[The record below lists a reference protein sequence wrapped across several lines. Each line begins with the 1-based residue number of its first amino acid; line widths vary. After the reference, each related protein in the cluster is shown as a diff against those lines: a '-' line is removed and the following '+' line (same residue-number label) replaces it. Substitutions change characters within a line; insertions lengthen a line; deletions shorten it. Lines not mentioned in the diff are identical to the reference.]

1 MIWQP
6 LKRKEGGKTGGKI
19 VRGKTICL
27 IVIKAFKD
35 IQAVPET
42 HALCTHDL
50 NGINIELSLGLIT
63 AASSIHD
70 ISNSYA
76 CAQVLSSMFV
86 KVSQSP
92 GQSLFS
98 SNNRCNTCSN
108 SCHNANNVPQQIN
121 EDCCLP
127 PGYHCDTKTDQTK
140 ECDLTLSNISS
151 QDENWNLL

>member
-1 MIWQP
+1 M
-6 LKRKEGGKTGGKI
+6 
-19 VRGKTICL
+19 CL

-50 NGINIELSLGLIT
+50 NGMNIELSLGLIT

-98 SNNRCNTCSN
+98 SNNRCNTS
-108 SCHNANNVPQQIN
+108 VP
-121 EDCCLP
+121 
-127 PGYHCDTKTDQTK
+127 
-140 ECDLTLSNISS
+140 TLVAMPTMYPNK
-151 QDENWNLL
+151 

>member
-1 MIWQP
+1 M
-6 LKRKEGGKTGGKI
+6 
-19 VRGKTICL
+19 CL

-50 NGINIELSLGLIT
+50 NGMNIELSLGLIT

-86 KVSQSP
+86 KVYSPPTTDATQVFQLLSQ
-92 GQSLFS
+92 
-98 SNNRCNTCSN
+98 C
-108 SCHNANNVPQQIN
+108 QQCTPTN
-121 EDCCLP
+121 
-127 PGYHCDTKTDQTK
+127 K
-140 ECDLTLSNISS
+140 
-151 QDENWNLL
+151 

>member
-1 MIWQP
+1 M
-6 LKRKEGGKTGGKI
+6 
-19 VRGKTICL
+19 CL

-42 HALCTHDL
+42 HAL
-50 NGINIELSLGLIT
+50 NGMNIELSLGLIT

-76 CAQVLSSMFV
+76 YAQVLSMFV

-98 SNNRCNTCSN
+98 SNNRCNTS
-108 SCHNANNVPQQIN
+108 VP
-121 EDCCLP
+121 
-127 PGYHCDTKTDQTK
+127 
-140 ECDLTLSNISS
+140 TLVTMPTMYPNK
-151 QDENWNLL
+151 

>member
-1 MIWQP
+1 M
-6 LKRKEGGKTGGKI
+6 
-19 VRGKTICL
+19 CL

-42 HALCTHDL
+42 HAL
-50 NGINIELSLGLIT
+50 NGMNIELSLGLIT

-98 SNNRCNTCSN
+98 SNNRCNTS
-108 SCHNANNVPQQIN
+108 VP
-121 EDCCLP
+121 
-127 PGYHCDTKTDQTK
+127 
-140 ECDLTLSNISS
+140 TLVTMPTMYPNK
-151 QDENWNLL
+151 